1 MKTANWTSDPKK
13 LSVVAL
19 ALAVIFFVSLNIFFS
34 ASVKTVQL
42 DLTANNM
49 FTLSE
54 GTRKVLASVKEPV
67 TLRLFVS
74 RTLLD
79 ASPGLSSYASRV
91 QELLERYST
100 LSGGKIRIEIINP
113 EPFSPEEDRA
123 VGFQLQ
129 GIPVSDTGELGYFG
143 LAGTNTTDDRD
154 VVGFISPQREPFLEY
169 DLTRLVHNL
178 ANPKKKVVGLISGL
192 PVDAD
197 PLKKYKPWQVIEQ
210 MKQFF
215 EVRSLGLSPEIKDD
229 IDVLMIV
236 HPIGLDDKSLYA
248 IDQFILHGGKAMVF
262 VDPYAEEGS
271 RSNQAMRMP
280 PDAGS
285 DFEKLFKVWG
295 IEYTRDK
302 ILGDRGSAQ
311 RVQADVDALGR
322 PVITDYIAWI
332 TFKKAN
338 IKSDDVITGELQQIT
353 LASAGAISK
362 AKDAKIT
369 LDPLLSSTTV
379 ASLFDAQKVRFQP
392 NPATILRDF
401 KSENKS
407 FIVAARVSGTL
418 NSAFPDGPPKPKKK
432 DDKAK
437 KPDGD
442 KAAQDK
448 KAKPHLKQSEKPVNL
463 IVVADTDILADR
475 FWLRIQDLFGQ
486 TLAVPTANNADFVI
500 NAVDN
505 LSGSSELIG
514 LRSRGFS
521 TRPFTRV
528 EDIQRKAEQEFRARE
543 RTLMK
548 KLEDIE
554 KKLQNLQTKEKAT
567 GTLVLS
573 PKQKEAITNFR
584 TEMVK
589 TRKELR
595 QVQLALR
602 RDIDRLDARLKV
614 INIGA
619 MPLLIAV
626 LAIVLALIRRRRSTR
641 GRSAA

>member
-1 MKTANWTSDPKK
+1 MKTANWASDPKK
-13 LSVVAL
+13 LSIVAL
-19 ALAVIFFVSLNIFFS
+19 VLAVVFFISLNIFFS
-34 ASVKTVQL
+34 ASVKTAQL
-42 DLTANNM
+42 DLTANSM
-49 FTLSE
+49 FTLSD

-79 ASPGLSSYASRV
+79 ASPGLSSYAARV
-91 QELLERYST
+91 QELLEQYSS

-178 ANPKKKVVGLISGL
+178 ANPKKKVIGLISAL

-229 IDVLMIV
+229 VDVLLII
-236 HPIGLDDKSLYA
+236 HPIGLDDKALYA
-248 IDQFILHGGKAMVF
+248 IDQFILGGGKAMIF

-280 PDAGS
+280 PDTGS

-295 IEYTRDK
+295 IEYQRNK
-302 ILGDRGSAQ
+302 ILGDRGTAQ

-332 TFKKAN
+332 TFKKDN

-353 LASAGAISK
+353 LASAGAIAK

-369 LDPLLSSTTV
+369 LDPLLSSTTI

-407 FIVAARVSGTL
+407 FVVAGRVSGTL
-418 NSAFPDGPPKPKKK
+418 KSAFPDGPPKSKKG
-432 DDKAK
+432 DKAK
-437 KPDGD
+437 PDAE
-442 KAAQDK
+442 KAGKEK
-448 KAKPHLKQSEKPVNL
+448 KAKPHLKQSAKPANL
-463 IVVADTDILADR
+463 IIVADTDILADR

-521 TRPFTRV
+521 TRPFVRV

-543 RTLMK
+543 QGLMK
-548 KLEDIE
+548 RLGDIE
-554 KKLQNLQTKEKAT
+554 KKLQNLQTKEKAAAKQ
-567 GTLVLS
+567 VLS
-573 PKQKEAITNFR
+573 PKQKEAIQNFR

-619 MPLLIAV
+619 MPLLVAV
-626 LAIVLALIRRRRSTR
+626 LAIVLAFVRRRRSSR
-641 GRSAA
+641 GRLAA